1 MNKNFRK
8 HTDKFSEKKPIKL
21 FVKCRNFIID
31 KYFIMASKTV
41 TIVLNN
47 HEQKTL
53 ENIPKLFDKV
63 NKNTL
68 SIYIHL
74 YSKPAVY

>member
-1 MNKNFRK
+1 M
-8 HTDKFSEKKPIKL
+8 T
-21 FVKCRNFIID
+21 
-31 KYFIMASKTV
+31 SKTI